1 MFARTFASD
10 KALREDTIAYMV
22 EAFKQTGKEAI
33 IHLMSEIV
41 REMAASLPEH
51 PAKPRMIVYGD
62 HEKPFVIKTSRKW
75 NQRLSVSELD
85 ELENAHHILNQDN
98 PAAFNKELF
107 ALIKRIE

>member
-1 MFARTFASD
+1 MIVQRMSVRHPELVKAEIHISGSSLHPKPPKILKLLIPFIYATIKLFPDDMFARTFASD

-51 PAKPRMIVYGD
+51 PAKPRMIVHRDY
-62 HEKPFVIKTSRKW
+62 E
-75 NQRLSVSELD
+75 
-85 ELENAHHILNQDN
+85 
-98 PAAFNKELF
+98 
-107 ALIKRIE
+107 